1 MIEGVRVAGAIIKIV
16 PPLTLPLGLVSTGC
30 VIVPMDLKNKSE
42 WCVLCGYGTVRY
54 VDRYLILRVLANSM

>member
-30 VIVPMDLKNKSE
+30 VIVSMDLKNKSE
-42 WCVLCGYGTVRY
+42 WCVLCGYGTVQY
-54 VDRYLILRVLANSM
+54 VDS